1 MSKKVID
8 VSSFQGYI
16 DWKKVKASGIQGAV
30 LKIIRKDLTP
40 DRQFENNWKGC
51 EEASIPI
58 IGVYNYS
65 YATTVNKAKTD
76 AQKVIDIL
84 AGRKAKVWLDVEDV
98 SQQGMG
104 ATLAEVIK
112 AYQKQIELAGL
123 EFGIYTGLSFY
134 NRNLKP
140 YAREFRCNFWIA
152 RYPSNHVVEVSSNP
166 MANKKPVLA
175 STLEGWQYSSKGRI
189 PGIKGDV
196 DLNLWYGDFAV
207 NNSDKEKNPYPV
219 PKRLLSLKPTRLFG
233 EDIKWVQYHLIR
245 LKFLP
250 GKNTKGYNNIDG
262 IFGKATETAVRMAQA
277 HFGVV
282 ADGIVGKRT
291 IQVLQNK

>member
-16 DWKKVKASGIQGAV
+16 DWKKVKVSGIQGAV

-84 AGRKAKVWLDVEDV
+84 SGRKAKVWLDVEDV

-104 ATLAEVIK
+104 TALIEVIK
-112 AYQKQIELAGL
+112 AYQKQIEQAGL

-140 YAREFRCNFWIA
+140 YAREFHCNFWIA

-166 MANKKPVLA
+166 LVNKKPILA
-175 STLEGWQYSSKGRI
+175 KTLEGWQYSSKGRV

-207 NNSDKEKNPYPV
+207 NNGDKEKNPYPV